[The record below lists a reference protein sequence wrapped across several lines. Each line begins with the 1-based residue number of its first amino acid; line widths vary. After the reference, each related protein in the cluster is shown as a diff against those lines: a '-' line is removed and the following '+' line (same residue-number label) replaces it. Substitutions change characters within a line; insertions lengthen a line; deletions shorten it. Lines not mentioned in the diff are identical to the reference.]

1 MTDKESKIVEK
12 IAEAQVKRN
21 AIFADIESLRADETA
36 ADEELATLK
45 SELAEAK
52 KPELRHGDYGLGT
65 NWGADSIDAFVYTD
79 QSRTDK
85 LEQEKAYYANRM
97 GQINVDHAKHS
108 VLGNIFD
115 DLKAVTE
122 PLTGF
127 EVECLSHM
135 GDKISVSI
143 VDNETRPVF
152 EFKYYHKGKSQGN
165 CFVKIPDLILN
176 LRRMQHTLRSK
187 A

>member
-1 MTDKESKIVEK
+1 MREKGKTMNDKVSEIVEK
-12 IAEAQVKRN
+12 IAENQARQKQN
-21 AIFADIESLRADETA
+21 EIEQESNRANSNILSCQFDELKA
-36 ADEELATLK
+36 A
-45 SELAEAK
+45 LAEAK
-52 KPELRHGDYGLGT
+52 KLELRHGDYGQAYPTASFRIIAKKQHGEGLTCVGE
-65 NWGADSIDAFVYTD
+65 DRMTD
-79 QSRTDK
+79 YIPDGIT
-85 LEQEKAYYANRM
+85 
-97 GQINVDHAKHS
+97 I
-108 VLGNIFD
+108 LGNIFD
-115 DLKAVTE
+115 DLKAVAE

-127 EVECLSHM
+127 EVECLSHV
-135 GDKISVSI
+135 GDKISVSL